1 MTKPPHSV
9 GDQQK
14 PSGLE
19 GFVTE
24 DGIEVPPPSRPMG
37 ERRLARYYQEAADYL
52 RARRDGV
59 EPLPDVPLFMGPVEG
74 LDLQPHPAQALEGLS
89 QMGTISKEP
98 TEVVE
103 VEVEQTAQMALE
115 EALLASAPEEPTG
128 LLTTELPVAPH
139 QLADEG
145 DFIEGDLEALAEE
158 EAVAEEAEAEEALE
172 PADTEEE
179 APAEEAEAEEEA
191 VAEEE
196 TTPEGPEGLEEAQA
210 EEVEKQTVSDDHSE
224 TGELAQ
230 DGPVD
235 EAEDLDPS
243 AAELVDQNGVAL
255 GGRRNLDLPAPV
267 RALEAQGL
275 DLTELDAAVMQAE
288 SQLLGLKGQ
297 GGVDSDSS
305 DESDVA
311 ASGQDKLAWH
321 DQESS
326 QVTLLQE
333 GRVVKIHADPTA
345 LAATESEPEL
355 AQKSSSRSLG
365 ILLLLLL
372 LMGLGAGLW
381 FYFMG

>member
-103 VEVEQTAQMALE
+103 VEVEQTAQTALE
-115 EALLASAPEEPTG
+115 EALLASAPEEPSG

-139 QLADEG
+139 LLADEG
-145 DFIEGDLEALAEE
+145 DFIEGDLEAL
-158 EAVAEEAEAEEALE
+158 V
-172 PADTEEE
+172 
-179 APAEEAEAEEEA
+179 EEEA

-196 TTPEGPEGLEEAQA
+196 TTAEGPEGLEEAQT
-210 EEVEKQTVSDDHSE
+210 EEVEKQTVSDEDSE